1 MTTQHTLDNNA
12 PEPVDYK
19 ALYLAEQQ
27 RRMELEACFHMAI
40 DERPDEKLGF
50 DHWLT
55 NEAPHSYEVPSQNL
69 ARHAWLAGLAYADK
83 HPVNPTAPASEP
95 PNGEVVVTWNPEQTR
110 ILAVTRQNDEGQV
123 LHVIALAPSAHGDAA
138 PPAAE
143 LVEKLNDLLHKAMRQ
158 SVPRTPEQIRQFVG
172 GNFSSVQFAKGD
184 VTPHEDDTYSM
195 TTHDLITA
203 FQWLDLPDLELETLA
218 QDGLTVSRVL
228 AVTQESEQQANAR
241 RYSTLKAQLGFN
253 LGADEGVGKFQ
264 VSQKTE
270 KGEATYLYGS
280 HLDARLDATE
290 RSQP

>member
-12 PEPVDYK
+12 PEPMDYK

-40 DERPDEKLGF
+40 DERPEEKLGF
-50 DHWLT
+50 DHWLM
-55 NEAPHSYEVPSQNL
+55 NEAPHSHEVPPQNL

-83 HPVNPTAPASEP
+83 HPVNPSAPP
-95 PNGEVVVTWNPEQTR
+95 HGEVVVTWNPEQTR

-123 LHVIALAPSAHGDAA
+123 LHVIALAPSENGHATASS
-138 PPAAE
+138 PAAA
-143 LVEKLNDLLHKAMRQ
+143 LVEKLNNVLHKALRQ
-158 SVPRTPEQIRQFVG
+158 SLPRTPEQIRLFVG

-184 VTPHEDDTYSM
+184 VTPHEDDTYSV
-195 TTHDLITA
+195 TAHDLITA

-218 QDGLTVSRVL
+218 RDGLAVSRVL

-253 LGADEGVGKFQ
+253 LSGDEGVGKFQ

-270 KGEATYLYGS
+270 KGEATYLYGTHLDD
-280 HLDARLDATE
+280 HLDAAEGSR
-290 RSQP
+290 P